1 LNSYHAEQFENLCHK
16 LAADHACIAALRQQ
30 YGMPRLISRPLSFES
45 LVQIIL
51 EQQVSLA
58 SARAALQKLKAFTG
72 GVSPAALSSLSAENY
87 RLCSVSRQ
95 KAGYLKHLS
104 TTILTGKLKLKHLT
118 QMSDDEVR
126 QQLMQVKGI
135 GSWTADMVLMMCM
148 LRSDIFPLGDLALV
162 QSFRYEHADNTISTA
177 QIAAYAK
184 KYAPY
189 RSIATYFY
197 WHAYI
202 VRKKI
207 ALPSGE

>member
-1 LNSYHAEQFENLCHK
+1 LNSYLPEEFEGLCK
-16 LAADHACIAALRQQ
+16 ALAKKNSCLGAIFKQ
-30 YGMPRLISRPLSFES
+30 YGMPRLICRPLSFES

-58 SARAALQKLKAFTG
+58 SARAAMQKLIHLTG
-72 GVSPAALSSLSAENY
+72 GVSPETLSSLSAENY

-95 KAGYLKHLS
+95 KAGYLQHLA
-104 TTILTGKLKLKHLT
+104 TTILTGKLNLQQLNH
-118 QMSDDEVR
+118 MSDDEIR

-135 GSWTADMVLMMCM
+135 GPWTADIVLLMCM
-148 LRSDIFPLGDLALV
+148 LRPDVFPLGDLALV
-162 QSFRYEHADNTISTA
+162 QSFRYEHGNTNLTPAEIG
-177 QIAAYAK
+177 AYASQ
-184 KYAPY
+184 YAPY

-207 ALPSGE
+207 AIP

>member
-1 LNSYHAEQFENLCHK
+1 LSSYQTQQFEDLCHK
-16 LAADHACIAALRQQ
+16 LATEHRCIAALMQQ
-30 YGMPRLISRPLSFES
+30 YGMPRLICRPLGFES

-58 SARAALQKLKAFTG
+58 SARAAMQKLTLFTG

-95 KAGYLKHLS
+95 KAGYLQHLA
-104 TTILTGKLKLKHLT
+104 TTILTGKLNLQQLKH
-118 QMSDDEVR
+118 MSDDEAR

-135 GSWTADMVLMMCM
+135 GPWTADIVLMMCM
-148 LRSDIFPLGDLALV
+148 LRPDVFPLGDLALV
-162 QSFRYEHADNTISTA
+162 QSFRHEQNNTQLSIAEIAD
-177 QIAAYAK
+177 YATR
-184 KYAPY
+184 YAPY

-207 ALPSGE
+207 ALP

>member
-1 LNSYHAEQFENLCHK
+1 MKSYQPEQFEHLCHK
-16 LAADHACIAALRQQ
+16 LATAHACIAAIRQQ

-58 SARAALQKLKAFTG
+58 SARAAMQKLIAFTG

-95 KAGYLKHLS
+95 KAGYLQHLA
-104 TTILTGKLKLKHLT
+104 TTILTGKLNLQQLNH
-118 QMSDDEVR
+118 MSDDEVR

-135 GSWTADMVLMMCM
+135 GPWTADIVLMMCM
-148 LRSDIFPLGDLALV
+148 LRSDILPLGDLALV
-162 QSFRYEHADNTISTA
+162 QSFRYEHGDNPISTA
-177 QIAAYAK
+177 QIAAYAIR
-184 KYAPY
+184 YAPY

-207 ALPSGE
+207 ALP